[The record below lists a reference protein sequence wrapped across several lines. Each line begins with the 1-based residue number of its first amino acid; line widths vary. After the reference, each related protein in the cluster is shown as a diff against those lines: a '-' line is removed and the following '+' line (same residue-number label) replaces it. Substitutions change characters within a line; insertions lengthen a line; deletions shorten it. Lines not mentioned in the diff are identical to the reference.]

1 MNVEKIES
9 LLLKMIN
16 KKFPFVKKVKFD
28 VGKYNNIL
36 FILYVDADMIIR
48 VYNVRP
54 DLEYIGRLRGGP
66 YTYLDEMFFIDD
78 HDPFGD
84 ICDSLEE
91 LAEALIPPFAEEYA
105 NKVGFPDNDRMTIM
119 YDLIKHN

>member
-91 LAEALIPPFAEEYA
+91 LAEALIPPFAEQYGTKQWGETE
-105 NKVGFPDNDRMTIM
+105 NTITIM
-119 YDLIKHN
+119 YDLIKSN